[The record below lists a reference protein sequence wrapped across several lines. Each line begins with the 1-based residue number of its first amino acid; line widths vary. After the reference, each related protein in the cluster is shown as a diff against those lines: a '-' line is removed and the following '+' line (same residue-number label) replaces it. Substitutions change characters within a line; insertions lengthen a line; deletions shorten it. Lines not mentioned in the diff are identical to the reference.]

1 MQTSVTSGPAAT
13 TSADSTD
20 SATMAKEQKP
30 ELSEHDQTRLA
41 VAALFAALARSLH
54 DQGKC
59 DLERFDEEIER
70 LHFEMGEE
78 ESPPL
83 SARRTL
89 RWTHKYL
96 RLGKLE

>member
-1 MQTSVTSGPAAT
+1 MQTPVTSGPASTEPADNSDGAT
-13 TSADSTD
+13 A
-20 SATMAKEQKP
+20 AKEHRP
-30 ELSEHDQTRLA
+30 ELSDHDQTRLA
-41 VAALFAALARSLH
+41 LAALFAALVRSLH

-59 DLERFDEEIER
+59 DLARFDEEIER
-70 LHFEMGEE
+70 IHFEMGEE

>member
-1 MQTSVTSGPAAT
+1 MQTSVTSGPA
-13 TSADSTD
+13 SSEPADSPD
-20 SATMAKEQKP
+20 GATAAKEQRP
-30 ELSEHDQTRLA
+30 ELSDHDQTRLA
-41 VAALFAALARSLH
+41 LAALFAALVRSLH

-59 DLERFDEEIER
+59 DLGRFDEEIER

-96 RLGKLE
+96 RLDKLD

>member
-1 MQTSVTSGPAAT
+1 M
-13 TSADSTD
+13 
-20 SATMAKEQKP
+20 
-30 ELSEHDQTRLA
+30 
-41 VAALFAALARSLH
+41 
-54 DQGKC
+54 C

>member
-1 MQTSVTSGPAAT
+1 MQTPGTSGT
-13 TSADSTD
+13 VSSTSADSTD
-20 SATMAKEQKP
+20 SATISKEQMP

-41 VAALFAALARSLH
+41 LAALFSALVRSLH

-59 DLERFDEEIER
+59 DLKRFDEEIER
-70 LHFEMGEE
+70 LHFEMGEQ

-96 RLGKLE
+96 RPGKLE